1 MRTTQQIEKELYEMQ
16 TFIEGL
22 EGSDVKD
29 ISILSQILLTLS
41 SKLAR
46 SANLVAEAG
55 MIASTAKRKAY
66 LNFSETA
73 KAQGLDFSASIVK
86 DFVATQCGEEMR
98 CESYADRIN
107 SSLVHSMDAVRSI
120 LSAAKTE
127 FATLSYQT

>member
-1 MRTTQQIEKELYEMQ
+1 MQ
-16 TFIEGL
+16 NFIEGI
-22 EGSDVKD
+22 ENTDVKD

-41 SKLAR
+41 SHIAR

-66 LNFSETA
+66 LNFSDVA

-86 DFVATQCGEEMR
+86 DFVLTQCGEEMR
-98 CESYADRIN
+98 CYEFADRIN
-107 SSLVHSMDAVRSI
+107 SSLVHSLDALRSI

-127 FATLSYQT
+127 WATVHYQT

>member
-1 MRTTQQIEKELYEMQ
+1 MQ

-73 KAQGLDFSASIVK
+73 KAQGLDFSPMIIK
-86 DFVATQCGEEMR
+86 DFILTQCGEELR
-98 CESYADRIN
+98 CYEYSDRIN
-107 SSLVHSMDAVRSI
+107 AALTHSMDCCRSI

-127 FATLSYQT
+127 YATLSYQT